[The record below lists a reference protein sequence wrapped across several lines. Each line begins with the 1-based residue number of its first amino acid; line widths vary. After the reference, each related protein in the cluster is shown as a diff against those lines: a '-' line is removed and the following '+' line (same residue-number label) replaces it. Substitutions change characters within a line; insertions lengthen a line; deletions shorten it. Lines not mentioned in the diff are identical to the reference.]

1 MVTYNI
7 DYFIMELLGMK
18 LKISLCTLIYRK
30 AINLSSSSLA
40 KSNVGQMVNLLA
52 NDVSKFNNNLFTVL
66 YLFTN
71 PFLIIITTIVLWTY
85 YGWAIIVGISIILIF
100 IPMKILLGKLYSKL
114 RLQAAIL
121 GDERLNLLN
130 EMLAGMRL
138 VKMYTWELP
147 FAALIEKIRAKEIKT
162 IRKFLYA
169 RGILLTLGFPLS
181 RLYSCLIFLVFF
193 LFGGQ
198 LNAQIVFVTTTFS
211 IIIYFSVIS
220 LFSFAVNLAAEI
232 FISLKRLQHFLLLQ
246 EKDNSS
252 VNVIK
257 ERLMLTKCG
266 IWMENV
272 KAAWNKDI
280 EPTLD
285 DISLSI
291 KPGELLTIIGSVG
304 SGKTSL
310 LMSILREIP
319 IISGRVSVKGKVSYA
334 SQEAWI
340 FNGTIRE
347 NILFGEEYQK
357 KKYSDIL
364 KITALE
370 KDISL
375 FPEEDLTV
383 VGERGVMMSGG
394 QKARINLARALYVD
408 ADIFLLD
415 DPLSAVD
422 APVAKHLF
430 VKCIKEYLKEKV
442 CILVTHQIQFLNS
455 TTKILVLNKGKCEFF
470 GNRNEMK
477 CCECYAEDS
486 RENEIVK
493 SSMELSTVC
502 FNDKKI
508 PNIKQVDVLQ
518 DVEINNNVNTNHKQ
532 LQEDKR
538 HGVVGLSVYKAY
550 VNAGAVCATFVMTL
564 VSASL
569 FYEMFMA
576 ASIKLHNN
584 MFRCIIRTPISFLD
598 SNPVVYMYIILITLY
613 FFKDIEPTL
622 DDISLSI
629 KPGELL
635 TIIGSVGSGKTSL
648 LMSILREI
656 PIISGRVSV
665 KGKVSY
671 ASQEAWIF
679 NGTIRENILFGEEY
693 QKKKYSDILK
703 ITALEKDISLFPEE
717 DLTVVGE
724 RGVMMSGGQ
733 KARINLARAL
743 YVDADIFLLDDP
755 LSAVDAPVAKHL
767 FVKCIKEYLKEKV
780 CILVTHQIQ
789 FLNSTTKILVLN
801 KGKCEFFGNR
811 NEMKCCECY
820 AEDSRENE
828 IVKSSMELSTVCFND
843 KKIPN
848 IKQVDVLQ
856 DVEINN
862 NVVYFVIIGRS
873 PVFSH
878 LSVSL
883 YGLTTIRALNAENK
897 FKSTFNKY
905 QDKHTA
911 TWFIYVALNRWNCA
925 YSHFFCLLNLFISF
939 VVLTVSMNEDDAGSK
954 IGLVVNYGLMV
965 FLLFQWS
972 IKHSSEIDYMTNS
985 VTRILNYSNLKP
997 EAAYESSPE
1006 IQPPADWP
1014 QKGNIEFKNIGIVGR
1029 TGAGK
1034 SSIISALFRM
1044 TEPNGNI
1051 IIDGVV
1057 TQDIGLRD
1065 LRSKISIIPQDPI
1078 LFTGPLR
1085 RNIDPFNEYSEDI
1098 LWQAIEEVELKDVI
1112 RKLPGGLDAH
1122 LSEGGRNFSIGQRQ
1136 LICLARAILRQNKI
1150 LNTNHK
1156 QLQEDKRHGVVGL
1169 SVYKAYVNAGA
1180 VCATFVMTLVSAS
1193 LFYEMF
1199 MAASIKLHNNMFRC
1213 IIRTPISF
1221 LDSNPVGRS
1230 PVFSHLSVSLYG
1242 LTTIRALN
1250 AENKFKSTFNKY
1262 QDKHTATWFI
1272 YVALNRWN
1280 CAYSHFFC
1288 LLNLFISFVVLTV
1301 SMNEDDAGSKIGL
1314 VVNYGLMVFLLFQ
1327 WSIKHSSEIDY
1338 MTNSVTRILNYSN
1351 LKPEAAY
1358 ESSPEIQP
1366 PADWPQ
1372 KGNIEFKNV
1381 SLQYSNCKNTVLN
1394 NLSFRIKSGEKIGIV
1409 GRTGAGKSS
1418 IISALFRMTEP
1429 NGNIII
1435 DGVVTQDIGLRDLR
1449 SKISIIPQDPILFT
1463 GPLRRNIDPFNEYS
1477 EDILWQAIEEVEL
1490 KDVIRKL
1497 PGGLDAHLSEGGR
1510 NFSIGQRQLICLARA
1525 ILRQNKILVMDEA
1538 TSNIDNTT
1546 DSRIQKIVR
1555 EKLQSSTVLTIAH
1568 RLHTIIDSDRVLV
1581 LDKGK
1586 IQEFDMPYKLLENKE
1601 GTFYNLVKNTGNT
1614 SMKQLNNAAKDKYY
1628 CREITESTKL

>member
-1 MVTYNI
+1 MDRKQTRHPYDSASVFSRFLFKWLFPLLIKGRKEFLKEDDLYETSQYHSSEYLGNLLQKEWNKEVKKNNPSIFKALLRFIGWKYLIVVFLALIQETVVFTSQAYILGVIINHYENKSEWNELNVYLSCAAFIVLTIIYMLIYNI
-7 DYFIMELLGMK
+7 DYFIMEVLGMK
-18 LKISLCTLIYRK
+18 LKISFCTLIYRK

-66 YLFTN
+66 YLCTN
-71 PFLIIITTIVLWTY
+71 PFLIIITTILLWKY
-85 YGWAIIVGISIILIF
+85 YGWAIIVGMSAILIF
-100 IPMKILLGKLYSKL
+100 IPMKILFAKLYSKL

-130 EMLAGMRL
+130 EMIAGMRL

-147 FAALIEKIRAKEIKT
+147 YAALIEKIRAKEIKT

-181 RLYSCLIFLVFF
+181 RLFSCLTFLVFF

-198 LNAQIVFVTTTFS
+198 LNAQIVFVTTMFS

-220 LFSFAVNLAAEI
+220 IFSFAVNLVAEI

-252 VNVIK
+252 VNVIE

-266 IWMENV
+266 VWMENV
-272 KAAWNKDI
+272 TAAWNK
-280 EPTLD
+280 EYNPTLD

-347 NILFGEEYQK
+347 NILFGEEYRER
-357 KKYSDIL
+357 KYREIL

-470 GNRNEMK
+470 GNYNQMK
-477 CCECYAEDS
+477 ISERYAGNS
-486 RENEIVK
+486 WENEIVK

-502 FNDKKI
+502 FNDKEI
-508 PNIKQVDVLQ
+508 LDNKQVDVHQ
-518 DVEINNNVNTNHKQ
+518 DVEVNNNVNTNHKQ
-532 LQEDKR
+532 RREEDKR

-550 VNAGAVCATFVMTL
+550 VNAGAGLFLKFLILIMLFLTQAVYSFSDYWIIKWLNDEKIYNQNREKFENFTSETSNTNFTETVNFQTLEFNMYIFFGLVCATFVLTII
-564 VSASL
+564 SASL

-576 ASIKLHNN
+576 ASKKLHNN

-598 SNPVVYMYIILITLY
+598 SNPV
-613 FFKDIEPTL
+613 
-622 DDISLSI
+622 
-629 KPGELL
+629 
-635 TIIGSVGSGKTSL
+635 
-648 LMSILREI
+648 
-656 PIISGRVSV
+656 
-665 KGKVSY
+665 
-671 ASQEAWIF
+671 A
-679 NGTIRENILFGEEY
+679 
-693 QKKKYSDILK
+693 
-703 ITALEKDISLFPEE
+703 
-717 DLTVVGE
+717 
-724 RGVMMSGGQ
+724 
-733 KARINLARAL
+733 
-743 YVDADIFLLDDP
+743 
-755 LSAVDAPVAKHL
+755 
-767 FVKCIKEYLKEKV
+767 
-780 CILVTHQIQ
+780 
-789 FLNSTTKILVLN
+789 
-801 KGKCEFFGNR
+801 
-811 NEMKCCECY
+811 
-820 AEDSRENE
+820 
-828 IVKSSMELSTVCFND
+828 
-843 KKIPN
+843 
-848 IKQVDVLQ
+848 
-856 DVEINN
+856 
-862 NVVYFVIIGRS
+862 RS

-883 YGLTTIRALNAENK
+883 YGLTTIRAFNAENK

-925 YSHFFCLLNLFISF
+925 YSHFFCLLNLIISF
-939 VVLTVSMNEDDAGSK
+939 VVLSVSINEDDAGSK
-954 IGLVVNYGLMV
+954 IGLVTNYGLLI
-965 FLLFQWS
+965 FLLLQWS
-972 IKHSSEIDYMTNS
+972 IKQSSEVEYLMNS

-1014 QKGNIEFKNIGIVGR
+1014 QKGEIEFKNVSLRYSKGKNTVLNNLSFRIKSGEKIGIVGR

-1034 SSIISALFRM
+1034 SSIISTLFRM
-1044 TEPNGNI
+1044 TEPTGTI

-1085 RNIDPFNEYSEDI
+1085 RNIDPFNEYSEEI
-1098 LWQAIEEVELKDVI
+1098 LWQAIEEVQLKEVI
-1112 RKLPGGLDAH
+1112 GKLPGGLDAH
-1122 LSEGGRNFSIGQRQ
+1122 L
-1136 LICLARAILRQNKI
+1136 A
-1150 LNTNHK
+1150 
-1156 QLQEDKRHGVVGL
+1156 
-1169 SVYKAYVNAGA
+1169 
-1180 VCATFVMTLVSAS
+1180 
-1193 LFYEMF
+1193 
-1199 MAASIKLHNNMFRC
+1199 
-1213 IIRTPISF
+1213 
-1221 LDSNPVGRS
+1221 
-1230 PVFSHLSVSLYG
+1230 
-1242 LTTIRALN
+1242 
-1250 AENKFKSTFNKY
+1250 
-1262 QDKHTATWFI
+1262 
-1272 YVALNRWN
+1272 
-1280 CAYSHFFC
+1280 
-1288 LLNLFISFVVLTV
+1288 
-1301 SMNEDDAGSKIGL
+1301 
-1314 VVNYGLMVFLLFQ
+1314 
-1327 WSIKHSSEIDY
+1327 
-1338 MTNSVTRILNYSN
+1338 
-1351 LKPEAAY
+1351 
-1358 ESSPEIQP
+1358 
-1366 PADWPQ
+1366 
-1372 KGNIEFKNV
+1372 
-1381 SLQYSNCKNTVLN
+1381 
-1394 NLSFRIKSGEKIGIV
+1394 
-1409 GRTGAGKSS
+1409 
-1418 IISALFRMTEP
+1418 
-1429 NGNIII
+1429 
-1435 DGVVTQDIGLRDLR
+1435 
-1449 SKISIIPQDPILFT
+1449 
-1463 GPLRRNIDPFNEYS
+1463 
-1477 EDILWQAIEEVEL
+1477 
-1490 KDVIRKL
+1490 
-1497 PGGLDAHLSEGGR
+1497 EGGR

-1555 EKLQSSTVLTIAH
+1555 EKLQSCTVLTIAH

-1614 SMKQLNNAAKDKYY
+1614 SMKQLNNTAKDKYY
-1628 CREITESTKL
+1628 CKEITESTKL